1 MEHTNEKKE
10 KSKRNIENDN
20 DQELF
25 KIMMAKNTTD
35 PEAQRLPKQQQ
46 PTTKSHI
53 QVYYI
58 QTVENQKQTRN
69 FEKLRGKKKYP
80 HLLRGQGI
88 RIVVTSHLN
97 PCKQKRE
104 WSKIKC
110 QKKKKIPPMLN
121 SLLVKLSFKSK

>member
-69 FEKLRGKKKYP
+69 FEKLRGKKNILTYCEDK
-80 HLLRGQGI
+80 G
-88 RIVVTSHLN
+88 
-97 PCKQKRE
+97 
-104 WSKIKC
+104 
-110 QKKKKIPPMLN
+110 
-121 SLLVKLSFKSK
+121 